1 MKHHHHGKKK
11 NEAEKAEFTD
21 NTVAAVA
28 AASAEEATEAE
39 GTDAPKEALPDVE
52 VVGVSF
58 RSNNKKYYFSP
69 GRLSLHIGNE
79 VIVETA
85 RGMEFGKI
93 SIANTFVPASAI
105 TPPLR
110 IVTRLATDT
119 DRERYE
125 RNRELETDAVRICRE
140 KIAHHK
146 LDMNLIGAEYTLD
159 NTKLLFYFTAEG
171 RVDFR
176 ELVKDLA
183 SVFHTRIE
191 LRQVGIRDEAKILGG
206 LGACGRPF
214 CCATFL
220 PDFAQVSIKMAKEQ
234 NFSLNSAKV
243 SGACGR
249 LMCCLRYEH
258 ECYEEALKTTP
269 PNGALVETSAGTGIV
284 IETRPLLQIVKVRL
298 DEKPE
303 APRLF
308 PCEEVTVLRHKAP
321 KPQDGEK
328 AAPHAEKPEKQNAE
342 RPNAEK
348 TAEKPTAEELEA
360 RREERKEERREEK
373 REEKREERQRRE
385 GQGNHR
391 GGRKNHGR
399 RPHHGNGNQQKP
411 QQKPEQNS

>member
-1 MKHHHHGKKK
+1 MKHHHNKKR
-11 NEAEKAEFTD
+11 NENQTAEFTD
-21 NTVAAVA
+21 NTVEAVTAATPEQA
-28 AASAEEATEAE
+28 AE
-39 GTDAPKEALPDVE
+39 GGEGAAQKEPQPDVE

-58 RSNNKKYYFSP
+58 RANNKKYYFAP
-69 GRLSLHIGNE
+69 GRLSLHIGDE

-93 SIANTFVPASAI
+93 TIPNTTVPASAI

-110 IVTRLATDT
+110 IVTRLANNA
-119 DRERYE
+119 DRERHE

-140 KIAHHK
+140 KIAQHK
-146 LDMNLIGAEYTLD
+146 LEMNLIGAEYTFD

-321 KPQDGEK
+321 KHQDGEK
-328 AAPHAEKPEKQNAE
+328 PERPMAEKPAEQPTEQKPE
-342 RPNAEK
+342 RPS
-348 TAEKPTAEELEA
+348 AEELEA
-360 RREERKEERREEK
+360 RKEERREEK
-373 REEKREERQRRE
+373 REEKREEQKKRE

>member
-1 MKHHHHGKKK
+1 MKHHHNKKK
-11 NEAEKAEFTD
+11 NESQTAEFTE
-21 NTVAAVA
+21 NTVAAVDA
-28 AASAEEATEAE
+28 AVPAEDAE
-39 GTDAPKEALPDVE
+39 GKIDAAQKEALPDVE

-58 RSNNKKYYFSP
+58 RSNNKKYYFAP
-69 GRLSLHIGNE
+69 GRLSLHIGDE

-93 SIANTFVPASAI
+93 SIVNTFVPASAI

-110 IVTRLATDT
+110 IVTRVATDA

-125 RNRELETDAVRICRE
+125 RNRELENDAVHICRE
-140 KIAHHK
+140 KIAQHK
-146 LDMNLIGAEYTLD
+146 LDMNLIGAEYTFD

-269 PNGALVETSAGTGIV
+269 PNGALVDTTAGTGVV

-321 KPQDGEK
+321 KHQDGEK
-328 AAPHAEKPEKQNAE
+328 AEKATTERAAEPTEPKP
-342 RPNAEK
+342 
-348 TAEKPTAEELEA
+348 EKPTAEDIEA
-360 RREERKEERREEK
+360 RKEERREKKREEK
-373 REEKREERQRRE
+373 REEKRERENQQNHHGERKNHRRRP
-385 GQGNHR
+385 HR
-391 GGRKNHGR
+391 GGGNHQR
-399 RPHHGNGNQQKP
+399 P